1 VLQEIAVTPLLTVRE
16 VVTRNTAHDDHSRGV
31 GEVAAPVGLQDT
43 VDARVHTLSGGQQR
57 RPDLAPGVVGR
68 PSPLLL
74 DPPSPSRSTASS
86 APRPSARSA

>member
-1 VLQEIAVTPLLTVRE
+1 MTPLLTVRE

-31 GEVAAPVGLQDT
+31 DEVAAPAGLPDT

-68 PSPLLL
+68 PSLLL
-74 DPPSPSRSTASS
+74 LGPPWPSRSTSS
-86 APRPSARSA
+86 STPRPSARSA